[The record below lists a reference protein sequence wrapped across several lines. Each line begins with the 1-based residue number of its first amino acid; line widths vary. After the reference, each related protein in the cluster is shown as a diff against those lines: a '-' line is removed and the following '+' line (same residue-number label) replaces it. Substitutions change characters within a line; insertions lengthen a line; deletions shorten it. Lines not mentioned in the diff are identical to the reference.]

1 MGGVGD
7 GGAVK
12 EGGDRLTWAGNPTRP
27 VQLWRGRSAKN
38 KRWGVGGERVGLLL
52 LTKQQTLNGHTR
64 TQTHTHTH
72 ACTHTCAA

>member
-1 MGGVGD
+1 MGGVW

-38 KRWGVGGERVGLLL
+38 KRWGRGEEGWASSADK
-52 LTKQQTLNGHTR
+52 TTNAEWTHTY
-64 TQTHTHTH
+64 TDTHTH